1 MNEAQWEAFQAFR
14 NSYKELCDQW
24 NTAFAEE
31 LKPLQ
36 KAASIKDTPEYPIET
51 PVVYNTAY
59 DSFTKD
65 DEITLLV
72 IGDNP
77 GKEEQL
83 SKNRKY
89 LVGQSGRIAEG
100 FFRRHPEFHTDF
112 RKNVIIM
119 NKTPVHT
126 AKTSHLKYLKKN
138 GSEQIKNL
146 IQESQILMAKKA
158 AQLHQALLKNC
169 MGQTVPQLWLV
180 GYAELKKNGIFAS
193 YREELKQAYTL
204 PDGKEDTAWDKVF
217 VYQHFSMNRF
227 LVDLKNY
234 QAQNMGTDLPKA
246 LEALG
251 HLHRDEIFKPNGD

>member
-1 MNEAQWEAFQAFR
+1 VNEGQWAAFVAFR
-14 NSYKELCDQW
+14 DSCKKLCDQW
-24 NTAFAEE
+24 NNAFAQD
-31 LKPLQ
+31 LMPLQ
-36 KAASIKDTPEYPIET
+36 KLASLKDTPAYNIET

-59 DSFTKD
+59 DIFTKD
-65 DEITLLV
+65 DEINLIV

-83 SKNRKY
+83 LKNRKY

-112 RKNVIIM
+112 RKNVIII

-138 GSEQIKNL
+138 GSKQINDL
-146 IQESQILMAKKA
+146 IQESQIIMAKMA
-158 AQLHQALLKNC
+158 AELHQQLLKNC
-169 MGQTVPQLWLV
+169 KGQSVPQLWLV
-180 GYAELKKNGIFAS
+180 GYAELKKNGLFVP
-193 YREELKQAYTL
+193 YRDELKKAYTL
-204 PDGKEDTAWDKVF
+204 PAGKKKDEWENVF

-234 QAQNMGTDLPKA
+234 QKLNMGTDLLKT
-246 LEALG
+246 LESLG
-251 HLHRDEIFKPNGD
+251 HIHRDEVFTLA